1 MPERTVEQ
9 EKERSRTNEE
19 IAHETSIL
27 RSLKPGLDG
36 LLVATRPSKAVE
48 DEYEP
53 MKITEI
59 YTGEDGMLTVELVG
73 TRGASYR
80 IKEEAD
86 RLAWFE
92 PREEDGDPEPAGKV
106 NGWRANPVFTMQNYW
121 DEE

>member
-1 MPERTVEQ
+1 MTKRTVEQ
-9 EKERSRTNEE
+9 EEERSRTDEE

-27 RSLKPGLDG
+27 RSLKPGSDG
-36 LLVATRPSKAVE
+36 LQVATRPSSAVE
-48 DEYEP
+48 GKYLP

-59 YTGEDGMLTVELVG
+59 YAGEDGMLTVELVG

-80 IKEEAD
+80 IEEEAD

-92 PREEDGDPEPAGKV
+92 SDEPGGDLKPKGKV
-106 NGWRANPVFTMQNYW
+106 NGWRAIPVFTMQDYW

>member
-1 MPERTVEQ
+1 MANKTIEQ
-9 EKERSRTNEE
+9 EKERSRTDEE

-27 RSLKPGLDG
+27 RSLKPGFDG
-36 LLVATRPSKAVE
+36 LLVATRPSKVVD

-53 MKITEI
+53 MKISEI
-59 YTGEDGMLTVELVG
+59 YTGEDGMLTVELTG

-80 IKEEAD
+80 IEEEED

-92 PREEDGDPEPAGKV
+92 PREEDGEPKPAGKV
-106 NGWRANPVFTMQNYW
+106 NGWRANPVFTMRDYW